1 MANNKTARVVW
12 AGRELDFHGEVGS
25 GYQLDLSGY
34 ASPAGV
40 SPMELIVV
48 GLAGCTGMDVVSIL
62 QKKRQPM
69 TGLIVEVVGNRSDQH
84 PMVFTDLEIVFRVQG
99 AGVDSAAV
107 ARAIELSQ
115 TKYCSVSAMLQQ
127 AGIRFNTTYLLEEG

>member
-1 MANNKTARVVW
+1 MANNKTARVIW
-12 AGRELDFHGEVGS
+12 KGQELDFHGEVGS
-25 GYQLDLSGY
+25 GYELDLSGQ

-48 GLAGCTGMDVVSIL
+48 GLAGCTGMDVIGIL
-62 QKKRQPM
+62 QKKRQPV
-69 TGLIVEVVGNRSDQH
+69 TGLIVEVLGLRSDQH

-99 AGVDSAAV
+99 EGVDPAAV
-107 ARAIELSQ
+107 ERSIELSQ

-127 AGIRFNTTYLLEEG
+127 AGIRFNTTYRLEEG